1 MKTAVIDL
9 GSNSLRMGIYE
20 KREGRLALVKQYRFS
35 TRLAEG
41 LSQDNCL
48 QPLPMKRTVE
58 AFCKLKEILVE
69 NKIVLFR
76 AVATES
82 LRRACNSEAFLIQVR
97 QESGIVIEVISGE
110 EETRY
115 GLYAARCTTNAE
127 NFYMMDTGGGSC
139 EIALWHQNRLADH
152 VCLPFGSV
160 VLTEQY
166 CPDQNGVEPLASHIR
181 SEFEKH
187 RWMEPLGFP
196 IVALGGSNR
205 QLGKISV
212 HSGDVKVDGYR
223 LSITHA
229 REIFQNILNTPVADR
244 VEIAGLE
251 PTRIDTISAGLCPI
265 FVLADLTAS
274 PEIIICE
281 RSLREGIAAE
291 LLGIGNE

>member
-97 QESGIVIEVISGE
+97 QESGIVIEVRRRNPLWIVRSSMYNQCGKF
-110 EETRY
+110 
-115 GLYAARCTTNAE
+115 LY
-127 NFYMMDTGGGSC
+127 
-139 EIALWHQNRLADH
+139 
-152 VCLPFGSV
+152 
-160 VLTEQY
+160 
-166 CPDQNGVEPLASHIR
+166 
-181 SEFEKH
+181 
-187 RWMEPLGFP
+187 
-196 IVALGGSNR
+196 
-205 QLGKISV
+205 
-212 HSGDVKVDGYR
+212 DGYWR
-223 LSITHA
+223 RKL
-229 REIFQNILNTPVADR
+229 
-244 VEIAGLE
+244 
-251 PTRIDTISAGLCPI
+251 
-265 FVLADLTAS
+265 
-274 PEIIICE
+274 
-281 RSLREGIAAE
+281 
-291 LLGIGNE
+291 